1 MNDIQYLVFDIES
14 IADGELISRLK
25 YPADDIEPAAAV
37 AQYREE
43 LLEEKGSDFIPPTY
57 HLPISLVVGKV
68 NAEFQLVDLVALDEP
83 ECRPAEITRLFW
95 SGWEAYN
102 KPTLVTFNGRSF
114 DIPVMEL
121 AAFRYGLSLKEW
133 FAWNARNFDQP
144 RYRFNHHS
152 HLDLQEVLS
161 NFGAARLNGGLNLI
175 ANLIGKPGKMDVA
188 GDMVQDLYE
197 QGALKE
203 INNYCRCDVL
213 DTYFV
218 FLRTNVLIGRLS
230 LEREQHLVQQ
240 TRSWLESQVTG
251 NVIFEQYL
259 NNWGDWKNPWAR
271 TKDE

>member
-1 MNDIQYLVFDIES
+1 
-14 IADGELISRLK
+14 
-25 YPADDIEPAAAV
+25 
-37 AQYREE
+37 
-43 LLEEKGSDFIPPTY
+43 
-57 HLPISLVVGKV
+57 
-68 NAEFQLVDLVALDEP
+68 
-83 ECRPAEITRLFW
+83 
-95 SGWEAYN
+95 
-102 KPTLVTFNGRSF
+102 
-114 DIPVMEL
+114 
-121 AAFRYGLSLKEW
+121 
-133 FAWNARNFDQP
+133 
-144 RYRFNHHS
+144 
-152 HLDLQEVLS
+152 
-161 NFGAARLNGGLNLI
+161 
-175 ANLIGKPGKMDVA
+175 MDVA

>member
-1 MNDIQYLVFDIES
+1 MDDIKYFVFDIES
-14 IADGELISRLK
+14 IADGGLISRLR
-25 YPADDIEPAAAV
+25 YPTAELDPASAV

-95 SGWEAYN
+95 SGWEAYK
-102 KPTLVTFNGRSF
+102 KPTFVTFNGRSF

-197 QGALKE
+197 QGALTE

-218 FLRTNVLIGRLS
+218 FLRTNVLIGELS
-230 LEREQHLVQQ
+230 LEREQHIVQQ
-240 TRSWLESQVTG
+240 TRNWLESQATD
-251 NVIFEQYL
+251 NAIFEQYL
-259 NNWGDWKNPWAR
+259 NNWGDWKNPWA
-271 TKDE
+271 TITDE

>member
-1 MNDIQYLVFDIES
+1 MDDIQYFVFDIES
-14 IADGELISRLK
+14 IADGALISRLR
-25 YPADDIEPAAAV
+25 YPTADLDPATAV

-83 ECRPAEITRLFW
+83 ACRPAEITRLFW
-95 SGWEAYN
+95 SGWEAYK
-102 KPTLVTFNGRSF
+102 KPTFVTFNGRSF

-197 QGALKE
+197 QGALTE

-218 FLRTNVLIGRLS
+218 FLRTNVLIGKLS

-240 TRSWLESQVTG
+240 TRNWLESQATD
-251 NVIFEQYL
+251 NAIFEQYL
-259 NNWGDWKNPWAR
+259 NNWGDWKNPWAT

>member
-1 MNDIQYLVFDIES
+1 MDDIKYFVFDIES
-14 IADGELISRLK
+14 IADGELISRLR
-25 YPADDIEPAAAV
+25 YPTAELDPASAV

-95 SGWEAYN
+95 SGWEAYK
-102 KPTLVTFNGRSF
+102 KPTFVTFNGRSF

-197 QGALKE
+197 QGALTE

-218 FLRTNVLIGRLS
+218 FLRTNVLIGKLS
-230 LEREQHLVQQ
+230 LEREQHIVQQ
-240 TRSWLESQVTG
+240 TRSWLESQATD
-251 NVIFEQYL
+251 NAIFEQYL
-259 NNWGDWKNPWAR
+259 NNWGDWKNPWA
-271 TKDE
+271 TTTDE

>member
-1 MNDIQYLVFDIES
+1 MDDIKYFVFDIES
-14 IADGELISRLK
+14 IADGELISRLR
-25 YPADDIEPAAAV
+25 YPTAELDPAAAV

-83 ECRPAEITRLFW
+83 ECRPPEITRLFW
-95 SGWEAYN
+95 SGWEAYK
-102 KPTLVTFNGRSF
+102 KPTFVTFNGRSF

-197 QGALKE
+197 QGALPE

-218 FLRTNVLIGRLS
+218 FLRTNVLIGKLS
-230 LEREQHLVQQ
+230 LERELHLVQQ
-240 TRSWLESQVTG
+240 TRSWLESQATD
-251 NVIFEQYL
+251 NPIFEQYL
-259 NNWGDWKNPWAR
+259 NNWGDWKNPWA
-271 TKDE
+271 TIKDE